1 MKSLTA
7 VLHARV
13 AEAEIRK
20 TATGKDYLSIKAE
33 LLDEAKAEKCG
44 PIWVT
49 SFHKSHI
56 TAGLHPG
63 MRIRVE
69 GALDVQRYEKDGE
82 KRVSLRLTADDLT
95 IMVEAAPKCET
106 QKPAP
111 PANSMACVRASISA
125 TLNGTQDWSAIDVFE
140 PKNKPKLPPEKIAE
154 LSMPAAKN
162 SGKRHERPFDDA
174 LPF

>member
-82 KRVSLRLTADDLT
+82 KRVSLRLTADDLMV
-95 IMVEAAPKCET
+95 MVEATIPLPPFE
-106 QKPAP
+106 KPASEQEIP
-111 PANSMACVRASISA
+111 NLAA
-125 TLNGTQDWSAIDVFE
+125 LDHFL
-140 PKNKPKLPPEKIAE
+140 PKNKPKLPPEQLAA
-154 LSMPAAKN
+154 LSMPAAKIT
-162 SGKRHERPFDDA
+162 GKRHERPFDDA